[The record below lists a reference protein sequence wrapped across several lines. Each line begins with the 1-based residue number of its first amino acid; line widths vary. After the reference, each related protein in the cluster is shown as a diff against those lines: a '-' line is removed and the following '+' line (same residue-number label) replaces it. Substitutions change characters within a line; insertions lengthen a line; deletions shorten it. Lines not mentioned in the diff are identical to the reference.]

1 MSRST
6 VKLAPVFPRTSSACS
21 SWASAI
27 ASPDS
32 TYRKIF
38 ASAELSGCRIDGKD
52 YYKITCLHREPDQGP
67 TEIYVDREE
76 FLPRRWKTSFKAG
89 NNRVDYDSRIDKYS
103 LRDGVMIPD
112 ETTTVQNGHKQTTT
126 VTYYRLN
133 TAISPRTFRPPLF

>member
-1 MSRST
+1 M
-6 VKLAPVFPRTSSACS
+6 LDC
-21 SWASAI
+21 
-27 ASPDS
+27 
-32 TYRKIF
+32 
-38 ASAELSGCRIDGKD
+38 KD